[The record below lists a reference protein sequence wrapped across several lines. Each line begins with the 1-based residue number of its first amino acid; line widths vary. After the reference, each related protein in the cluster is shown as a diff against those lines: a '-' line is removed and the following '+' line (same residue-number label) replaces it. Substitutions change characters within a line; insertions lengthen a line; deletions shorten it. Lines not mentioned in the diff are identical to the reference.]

1 MAVGKEGR
9 GWRAN
14 GAGQAADRR
23 CGAGASAGRAR
34 TMHPRI
40 RRDRYKTDSGGRNRF
55 CTHGACVPGRAVR
68 GRAAVSGARP
78 FHEEVSHA
86 RGRPARCGR
95 CARCRGKRVC
105 LGCPSAGVRMR
116 MGLARCARG
125 VRRERSSVRA
135 RKGAGCR
142 PVACSPVRRGCRAV
156 RRPRGARPHVAR
168 RGASLM
174 GTAEMLRDPARRREP
189 DGRRDCAVRAAA
201 AHPVAAAAGST
212 ERCLLR
218 VPASVGVTKGGARAD
233 TANGRQPAWAAG
245 RSDLR
250 DGCGARSNVSRSR
263 GATRTPWLRPYA
275 SGTS

>member
-1 MAVGKEGR
+1 
-9 GWRAN
+9 
-14 GAGQAADRR
+14 
-23 CGAGASAGRAR
+23 
-34 TMHPRI
+34 MHPRI

-78 FHEEVSHA
+78 FHEEASHA

-116 MGLARCARG
+116 MGLARRARG

-168 RGASLM
+168 RGAWLM
-174 GTAEMLRDPARRREP
+174 GAAEMLRDPARRREP
-189 DGRRDCAVRAAA
+189 DGRCDCAVRAAA

-212 ERCLLR
+212 ERYLLR
-218 VPASVGVTKGGARAD
+218 APASVGVTKGGAHGRKQGDARAD
-233 TANGRQPAWAAG
+233 TANGRRPVRAAG

>member
-1 MAVGKEGR
+1 MEAAIDERGGGRAKSLANKDNLGQLMAVGKEGR

-116 MGLARCARG
+116 MGIVRRARG

-135 RKGAGCR
+135 RKGAACR
-142 PVACSPVRRGCRAV
+142 SVACPPVRRGCRAV
-156 RRPRGARPHVAR
+156 RRPRGARPYVAR
-168 RGASLM
+168 RGARRM
-174 GTAEMLRDPARRREP
+174 EAAEMLRDPAQRREP
-189 DGRRDCAVRAAA
+189 DGRCDCAVRAAA
-201 AHPVAAAAGST
+201 AIRSPRRRDLRKGAFCARRRRSASPREAHGRIRQTAGSPHGP
-212 ERCLLR
+212 
-218 VPASVGVTKGGARAD
+218 PAVLT
-233 TANGRQPAWAAG
+233 
-245 RSDLR
+245 
-250 DGCGARSNVSRSR
+250 
-263 GATRTPWLRPYA
+263 
-275 SGTS
+275 

>member
-1 MAVGKEGR
+1 M
-9 GWRAN
+9 
-14 GAGQAADRR
+14 
-23 CGAGASAGRAR
+23 
-34 TMHPRI
+34 
-40 RRDRYKTDSGGRNRF
+40 
-55 CTHGACVPGRAVR
+55 RAVCTVSR
-68 GRAAVSGARP
+68 QARMPRVPIRWRTHADGPRSLRSRRAARALFRP
-78 FHEEVSHA
+78 
-86 RGRPARCGR
+86 
-95 CARCRGKRVC
+95 CAQRRRVPF
-105 LGCPSAGVRMR
+105 GGM
-116 MGLARCARG
+116 
-125 VRRERSSVRA
+125 
-135 RKGAGCR
+135 
-142 PVACSPVRRGCRAV
+142 SPVRRGCRAV

-263 GATRTPWLRPYA
+263 GATRTPWPRPYA